1 MDLQYGKTP
10 RNRVVE
16 MIVSIGPWLTSRPQ
30 MSVKLFLYGGSPGE
44 IGGNRILVELRD
56 RRWLLDFGTRAKGG
70 LGGQTGNSFRSLA
83 D

>member
-1 MDLQYGKTP
+1 
-10 RNRVVE
+10 
-16 MIVSIGPWLTSRPQ
+16 

-56 RRWLLDFGTRAKGG
+56 RRWLFDFGTRAKGG
-70 LGGQTGNSFRSLA
+70 LGGQTGNFFRSFA